1 MLHLQV
7 DKVMAMRGIKKSYS
21 YLMKMGFSHDIAK
34 RLSTDKVSHLKM
46 SHLSKL
52 CEVLNCTPNDLMYYD
67 NGGNLPLGA
76 EHELRKLDKERFVDD
91 DLIKNLP
98 LDKLQELRSYVE
110 RLKNEEG

>member
-1 MLHLQV
+1 MG
-7 DKVMAMRGIKKSYS
+7 KV
-21 YLMKMGFSHDIAK
+21 
-34 RLSTDKVSHLKM
+34 
-46 SHLSKL
+46 
-52 CEVLNCTPNDLMYYD
+52 YD